1 MLQTTYYEV
10 ANRLERIDFPS
21 IWPGFSSG
29 SFALYQEKLACLS
42 GQLVPRPRN
51 FSATPPSCGRAGP
64 LAIWNLEQEMDL
76 DQLASYLVHELFHAH
91 QLASGETRFPQD
103 IRLALSPAPLPS
115 LASRL
120 QEGRL
125 LAQAGVR
132 RAGSRPGAPNR
143 FLRPAAAAG
152 RSARSA
158 SRSAWWR
165 RWRVP
170 PNLLGFRPF

>member
-29 SFALYQEKLACLS
+29 SFALYQEKLACLG
-42 GQLVPRPRN
+42 GQLVPRPPEFRGN
-51 FSATPPSCGRAGP
+51 TAISWQGGP
-64 LAIWNLEQEMDL
+64 LAIWNLEQETDL
-76 DQLASYLVHELFHAH
+76 DLLASCLVHELFHAH

-125 LAQAGVR
+125 L
-132 RAGSRPGAPNR
+132 S
-143 FLRPAAAAG
+143 LIHI
-152 RSARSA
+152 
-158 SRSAWWR
+158 
-165 RWRVP
+165 
-170 PNLLGFRPF
+170 